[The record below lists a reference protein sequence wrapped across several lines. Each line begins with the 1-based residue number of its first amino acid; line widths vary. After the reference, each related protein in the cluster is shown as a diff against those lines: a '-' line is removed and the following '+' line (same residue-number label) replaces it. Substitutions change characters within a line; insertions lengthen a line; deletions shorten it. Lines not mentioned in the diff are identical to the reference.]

1 MQMVFPRQAPTLLA
15 MTARRDARLDDEL
28 AFIEVSNAL
37 ATLAAKQPRSRPLSP
52 RSPWVL
58 TSASAVP
65 DLPLVEAPPSS
76 DRSYVLIM
84 TALLATLV
92 GLPIAALGISFLY

>member
-1 MQMVFPRQAPTLLA
+1 MVFPRHAPTLLA
-15 MTARRDARLDDEL
+15 MNAPRDTRLDDEL

-37 ATLAAKQPRSRPLSP
+37 ATLAAKQPRPRPLSP
-52 RSPWVL
+52 LSPWVL
-58 TSASAVP
+58 TSASSVP
-65 DLPLVEAPPSS
+65 DPPFVATLPSK
-76 DRSYVLIM
+76 DRSYILIM